1 MRNLP
6 NCTVEMDTTL
16 RAGNELQNT
25 VNSDL
30 LTGDGEIEDLPFC
43 LF

>member
-1 MRNLP
+1 MGKLL

-25 VNSDL
+25 VKSGI
-30 LTGDGEIEDLPFC
+30 LTDKMRERTLRFQK
-43 LF
+43 